1 MKKTRMRRKK
11 GCLKP
16 DQGLDPDPGPGP
28 GPSPDQNQDHA
39 LYPDRNQDQFLGQD
53 LDPSPNQ
60 DPCLDQFLDP
70 SQDLSPGQ
78 SLAQFPGL
86 LAAVNPRAN
95 LEANLRANRGA
106 KVGRLVLPDLNLDLK
121 VPPGLEAYLVRAADQ
136 AQGVPGRPAQDP
148 GVHQRVVQP
157 PINHEDEQC
166 VQRI

>member
-16 DQGLDPDPGPGP
+16 DQGLDPDP

-86 LAAVNPRAN
+86 LAAVNPRANPRAN

>member
-1 MKKTRMRRKK
+1 MTKTRMRRKK

-16 DQGLDPDPGPGP
+16 DQGLDLDP

-39 LYPDRNQDQFLGQD
+39 LYPDRNQDQFLDQD
-53 LDPSPNQ
+53 LDPSLNQ

-70 SQDLSPGQ
+70 SLDLSPGQ

-86 LAAVNPRAN
+86 LAGVNPKAN
-95 LEANLRANRGA
+95 REANLRASQGA
-106 KVGRLVLPDLNLDLK
+106 RVGRLVLPDLNLGLK
-121 VPPGLEAYLVRAADQ
+121 VLRGLEACLVRAADQ
-136 AQGVPGRPAQDP
+136 GQGVPGRPAQDP

-157 PINHEDEQC
+157 PINHEDVQC